1 VRNKS
6 KKRKLL
12 SRSLIAGAISVVAA
26 AGVATSTGAVAGA
39 ATTTPATCAAATLIV
54 ARGTFEPGTL
64 GIVVGDRLADDLKA
78 AAPGKF
84 TFQAVDYPANTDAT
98 SPPAGDKTFV
108 ADVNAAIARCPTE
121 KIFISGYS
129 QGAQVVDEGLGYDMT
144 GTINGGPPTAVL
156 PSSAA
161 SHIAG
166 IVLFGNPLG
175 SLGKHITGVYG
186 PKTDDF
192 CAGGDPVCTANAIN
206 IGAHLSYWM
215 ADDAKAAAFIE
226 SKL

>member
-1 VRNKS
+1 MRISHGAGKT
-6 KKRKLL
+6 L
-12 SRSLIAGAISVVAA
+12 SHGLIAGAIGLAA
-26 AGVATSTGAVAGA
+26 AGGVTAATVSAAGA
-39 ATTTPATCAAATLIV
+39 ATTTPPGCTAATLIV
-54 ARGTFEPGTL
+54 ARGTFEVGTL
-64 GIVVGDRLADDLKA
+64 GFIVGDRIADDLKA
-78 AAPGKF
+78 AVPGKF
-84 TFQAVDYPANTDAT
+84 SFQAVDYPADTDAT
-98 SPPAGDKTFV
+98 SPPAGDKAFV
-108 ADVNAAIARCPTE
+108 ADVNAAIAQCPNE

-156 PSSAA
+156 PASAA
-161 SHIAG
+161 AHIAG

-175 SLGKHITGVYG
+175 SLGKHITGSYG

-226 SKL
+226 GKL